1 MVRLGYTNL
10 HLAFST
16 GLRDKTSRTSL
27 SSSDDDD
34 DTDVATLITTATM
47 TTKFDDDN
55 NNFEFRRI
63 VRLELNRSFSRKK
76 YFVRNL
82 PGSVS
87 N

>member
-34 DTDVATLITTATM
+34 DDDTDVATLITTATM
-47 TTKFDDDN
+47 TTKFNDDN
-55 NNFEFRRI
+55 NNFEFRRM

-82 PGSVS
+82 PGSV
-87 N
+87 